1 MADMKTAM
9 KAKEEGRLAL
19 NTIRMARAHIRQA
32 EIDDGHADFN
42 DDQVLAVLR
51 KEVKQR
57 KETLAEIA
65 GSGRED
71 LVKQTKAE
79 IEVLEKYLPAE
90 MSAEEVEKIVKE
102 TIDALDP
109 GQMEHAGWFRYVKG
123 FLIGRPLVHGQEM
136 MGLDQYHAVLDIIA
150 HHNVPVIMDAD
161 LGHIAPM
168 LPLISGSYAN
178 ITATGNNLVVD
189 MKLK

>member
-79 IEVLEKYLPAE
+79 IEVLEK
-90 MSAEEVEKIVKE
+90 IVKE

-109 GQMEHAGWFRYVKG
+109 GQRN
-123 FLIGRPLVHGQEM
+123 
-136 MGLDQYHAVLDIIA
+136 MGSVMKAVMA
-150 HHNVPVIMDAD
+150 
-161 LGHIAPM
+161 
-168 LPLISGSYAN
+168 
-178 ITATGNNLVVD
+178 
-189 MKLK
+189 KLKGKADGKMINGIVRKLLA